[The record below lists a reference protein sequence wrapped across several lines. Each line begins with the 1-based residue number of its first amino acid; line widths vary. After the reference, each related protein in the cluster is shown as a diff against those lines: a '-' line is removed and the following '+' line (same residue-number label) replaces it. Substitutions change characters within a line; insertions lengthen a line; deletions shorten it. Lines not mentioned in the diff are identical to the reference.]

1 MSTFIETVKRNAY
14 GTAALLLSAAII
26 LPSMFAAHVG
36 AAQLTSRSIVMST
49 SSIGATGVEY
59 DTTFTTSAAMQSFVV
74 NFCTVSPLMEAA
86 CTRPTGMVTSGVSS
100 LTAGWTASSTTA
112 GEVKV
117 THTSSQ
123 SAGVIN
129 VELSGITNPT
139 GAAGTFYA
147 RITTYSDATYGDYT
161 DVTDVGTPVDNGG
174 VALSTTEDIEVSA
187 AVLETLTFCVQN
199 DTVTPTADC
208 ANAGSNLPNLT
219 LGSGTPPALSSS
231 NVDTEGAYFQIST
244 NASGTTTI
252 RMVNGAASGG
262 LNSGSNSIPPV
273 DNAATPAAI
282 VAGTPNFGMRV
293 GTPAD
298 AVGGS
303 GAASVAGAT
312 TYASATNYNMLLDAT
327 ASGNGVD
334 SPYGS
339 TIATATGGV
348 DSVNVPLTFAATI
361 SPTTPAGLYTA
372 NISLIASSSY

>member
-1 MSTFIETVKRNAY
+1 MSTLAQTIKRNAY
-14 GTAALLLSAAII
+14 GVAAVVLTAAITI
-26 LPSMFAAHVG
+26 PSIFAAHAG
-36 AAQLTSRSIVMST
+36 AAILESRSIVMST
-49 SSIGATGVEY
+49 SSIGASGVDY
-59 DTTFTTSAAMQSFVV
+59 DITFTTSASMQSFVV

-86 CTRPTGMVTSGVSS
+86 CTRPTGMVTSGVTTG
-100 LTAGWTASSTTA
+100 TAGWTVASSTA
-112 GEVKV
+112 GEIELD
-117 THTSSQ
+117 HSSPQ

-147 RITTYSDATYGDYT
+147 RITTYTNATFGDYV
-161 DVTDVGTPVDNGG
+161 DVTDVGTPVDYGG

-199 DTVTPTADC
+199 DTTTPTADC

-219 LGSGTPPALSSS
+219 LGSGTPPALDSSS
-231 NVDTEGAYFQIST
+231 VDTEGAYFQLST

-262 LNSGSNSIPPV
+262 LNSGSDSIPPV
-273 DNAATPAAI
+273 DNAGTPAAI
-282 VAGTPNFGMRV
+282 VAGTPDFGMRV
-293 GTPAD
+293 GTPAN

-303 GAASVAGAT
+303 GAGNVAGT
-312 TYASATNYNMLLDAT
+312 TEYASATNYNMLLDAT
-327 ASGNGVD
+327 DAGNGVD
-334 SPYGS
+334 SAYGS
-339 TIATATGGV
+339 SIATATGAI

-372 NISLIASSSY
+372 SISLIASSSY